1 MKWILPVL
9 LLLSV
14 VGAAQQLPDAPMPSS
29 ETAQTSTRLFE
40 PIPHARVMDK
50 RFFFAESAI
59 AASLALDAYSTAAM
73 NRGCHETNKVLGRH
87 PSNGAV
93 AAYMGAQFVGTSA
106 VTYAMKK
113 RFGDR
118 WHGLT
123 WLIPTL
129 YVSADHAR
137 AGMYNYA
144 IGCE

>member
-1 MKWILPVL
+1 MKRILPVFMF
-9 LLLSV
+9 LSMMC
-14 VGAAQQLPDAPMPSS
+14 AAQLPDAPAPQP
-29 ETAQTSTRLFE
+29 ERPQTARRLFE
-40 PIPHARVMDK
+40 PTPSARVMDK

-73 NRGCHETNKVLGRH
+73 NRRCHETNATLGKH
-87 PSNGAV
+87 PSNGAI

-106 VTYAMKK
+106 ITYAMKK

-118 WHGLT
+118 WHSLT
-123 WLIPTL
+123 WLVPTL

-137 AGMYNYA
+137 AGVYNYA